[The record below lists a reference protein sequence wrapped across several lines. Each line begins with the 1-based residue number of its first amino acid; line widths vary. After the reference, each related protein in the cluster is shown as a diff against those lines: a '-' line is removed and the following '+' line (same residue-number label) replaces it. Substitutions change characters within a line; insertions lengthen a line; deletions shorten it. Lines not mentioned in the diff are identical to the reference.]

1 MGAVRTFRVGLA
13 SLLGDRKSHDVG
25 STIGHDPWWWMP
37 AGAVNTTGI
46 GDGGANSAVFACI
59 RVKSHAYAEAPAR
72 QFLRDDQQW
81 TEVPGSPVEALLR
94 KPNPFMT
101 SHHLGGYTIYST
113 EVDGT
118 AYFWKRRS
126 GAGAVVELWPL
137 RPDLVVPLGGE
148 DLTESQ
154 RAEINAGQPTGYEDV
169 DAGSFIA
176 AYRYTPAGQ
185 EIIIAPSEII
195 RLYDMPDPVDP
206 RRGAAPIKTVLRE
219 VLADEEAGQFAT
231 SLVKNMGVPG
241 VIMTPTNPDDD
252 GPDVEEAKEMET
264 AFRDQFGGDNRG
276 KPLIV
281 SGGPMKVSVVSF
293 SPEQMDFKSVR
304 RIPEERISAV
314 TGVPAIVAQLGAG
327 LDRSTFANYGE
338 AREFM
343 TEDAVA
349 PLWEGFGIQW
359 TEGLRLD
366 FGLAD
371 TEAIRYDTAEVA
383 ALQDDKNE
391 AAVRIDRGIKGGWA
405 MVSEGRAEAGL
416 AVDDSHEIF
425 LRPAG
430 IKVVPAGETGEAED
444 VPDALANFSDDDD
457 PDFSDNGEVE
467 DDDKARKAASRK
479 AVTLTELLARHD
491 RLVIAG
497 VSGAGKTTLSGRVDD
512 GRLVIHT
519 DDYIDAGW
527 DEAPKQAAA
536 VVAGLDQFVIEG
548 MRAMAATRHGAKV
561 DAIVWLPRSLR
572 KLTAVE
578 DGFSRGRQTSFDKWL
593 ASRERLAALAA
604 GDPGPAVYVIFDV
617 TTLSSGNGSVDDDRA
632 NRALADA

>member
-1 MGAVRTFRVGLA
+1 MGALATFRVGLA
-13 SLLGDRKSHDVG
+13 SMLGTERKSHDVG
-25 STIGHDPWWWMP
+25 STLGSDPWWLMP
-37 AGAVNTTGI
+37 AGMVNTKGV

-72 QFLRDDQQW
+72 QFQREEQTW
-81 TEVPGSPVEALLR
+81 VEVEGSAVEALLR
-94 KPNPFMT
+94 RPNPYMT

-118 AYFWKRRS
+118 AYMWKRRS
-126 GAGAVVELWPL
+126 AAGLVVELWPL
-137 RPDLVVPLGGE
+137 RPDLVAPMSGSELSA
-148 DLTESQ
+148 SQ
-154 RAEINAGQPTGYEDV
+154 IAEINAGQPPGYEDV

-185 EIIIAPSEII
+185 EIIIGPSEMV
-195 RLYDMPDPVDP
+195 RLYDMPDPRDP
-206 RRGAAPIKTVLRE
+206 RKGAAPIKTVLRE

-241 VIMTPTNPDDD
+241 VIMTPLDKDDP
-252 GPDVEEAKEMET
+252 GPDAEEADSMAT
-264 AFRDQFGGDNRG
+264 AFRDKFGGDNRG

-327 LDRSTFANYGE
+327 LDRSTFANYSE

-349 PLWEGFGIQW
+349 PLWEGFGVQW

-366 FGLAD
+366 FDLAD
-371 TEAIRYDTAEVA
+371 IDAVRYDTTDVA

-391 AAVRIDRGIKGGWA
+391 AAKRIDLGIKGGWA

-416 AVDDSHEIF
+416 SVDESHDVF

-430 IKVVPAGETGEAED
+430 VKVVPAGETGEAEP
-444 VPDALANFSDDDD
+444 VPDPLAGNTD
-457 PDFSDNGEVE
+457 PVDGNSNGQVD

-479 AVTLTELLARHD
+479 AVPTLTELLARHD

-497 VSGAGKTTLSGRVDD
+497 VSGAGKSTLAGRVDD
-512 GRLVIHT
+512 GRLGIHT
-519 DDYIDAGW
+519 DDYIEAGW

-536 VVAGLDQFVIEG
+536 AVDRVDRFVIEG
-548 MRAMAATRHGAKV
+548 MRALAATRHGAEV
-561 DAIVWLPRSLR
+561 DAVVWLPISLR
-572 KLTAVE
+572 KLSDTE

-593 ASRERLAALAA
+593 AAN
-604 GDPGPAVYVIFDV
+604 GDTGPAVYVIEDV
-617 TTLSSGNGSVDDDRA
+617 TQLSTAEGDGGNGTVDDDA
-632 NRALADA
+632 VNRALVDA